1 MRIWE
6 EEDKYYSLL
15 LALNV
20 KLSKAER
27 KEGLLDKLINAL
39 ERCGDEIVTYED
51 QNLIELELDS
61 FPFDPSEVNPFW
73 LNPLFLMETIGGNL
87 QVSPGSGGS

>member
-15 LALNV
+15 LTFNA

-39 ERCGDEIVTYED
+39 ERRGDEIITYED
-51 QNLIELELDS
+51 QNLIKLELDN
-61 FPFDPSEVNPFW
+61 FLFNPLEINPF
-73 LNPLFLMETIGGNL
+73 
-87 QVSPGSGGS
+87 